1 MADKVVILLLTIICL
16 YYFFKLNYYSIM
28 NPSLQGF
35 LPKNWLNI
43 PTEKGIDRSLYN
55 FEIL

>member
-1 MADKVVILLLTIICL
+1 
-16 YYFFKLNYYSIM
+16 M